1 GFARRIGAV
10 VVVVEPSGEPL
21 RAVPQQRVAAQDEVV
36 RPSPG
41 GDRVHPGEV
50 EAVGARPSGL
60 PLHLVL
66 GDDDAAFVADDGGV
80 VRVLDGAA
88 RGARVPGN
96 GGAPATPFAPGE
108 RVEARSGKR
117 GRTARQRTAGAV
129 G

>member
-1 GFARRIGAV
+1 
-10 VVVVEPSGEPL
+10 S
-21 RAVPQQRVAAQDEVV
+21 
-36 RPSPG
+36 S
-41 GDRVHPGEV
+41 
-50 EAVGARPSGL
+50 L
-60 PLHLVL
+60 PLHLIL
-66 GDDDAAFVADDGGV
+66 GNDDAAFVADDGGV

-129 G
+129 GGAGRERRGGKAGERLSAGGRESQGHMRAGSMRGTSRWITVAASR